1 MELLPKILR
10 LENRQGQVGEDK
22 KELEQERLEVYK
34 TQGAKKKSLE
44 EGSAGSRA
52 TDQQSNAQFHVV

>member
-1 MELLPKILR
+1 MELLPKILW

-34 TQGAKKKSLE
+34 TQGAE
-44 EGSAGSRA
+44 EEEFGGRKRWK
-52 TDQQSNAQFHVV
+52 

>member
-10 LENRQGQVGEDK
+10 LENRQGRVGEDK

-34 TQGAKKKSLE
+34 TQGAKKSLE

>member
-10 LENRQGQVGEDK
+10 LENRQGRVGEDK

-34 TQGAKKKSLE
+34 TQGAE
-44 EGSAGSRA
+44 EEFGGRKRWK
-52 TDQQSNAQFHVV
+52 